1 MISSKDNFLK
11 KNSDK
16 KYIKVVGAKVHNLKN
31 ISISI
36 PRESLCVITGLSG
49 SGKSSLAYD
58 VIYTESNRRYMESL
72 STHARAIMGVMTK
85 PDVDKIENLS
95 PAIAIS
101 QKSVGK
107 NIRSTVGTMTEIYD
121 YLRILFA
128 TIGVPHC
135 PETGKALFKKS
146 KNDIINDILNQTD
159 GALITIFAPILENQV
174 GASDAVHKILID
186 GYVRVRLNG
195 EIITTKE
202 ADELVDNNTKVNL
215 DILIDQ
221 FEFDEQDPDEERII
235 DSVQT
240 ALKLGEGNIIL
251 KMNEREFI
259 HSKDYF
265 CKESGFSLENISP
278 KNFSFNNPQGACE
291 VCDGIGLKKEIDP
304 ELIIPNKD
312 LTIGEGAIH
321 MWSKTPIGE
330 GRIDKNMQILID
342 LAKEKKFS
350 IEVPV
355 KDMKKKDLEY
365 VFYGEVGKGNEPK
378 NKKDFRGIVY
388 VLNKKYLETKSE
400 HMRSDLEKYMTEK
413 VCPACDGKRLNNTSL
428 NITINNN
435 SIDEYVKLTLLDFYN
450 EIIKLENTKNLEKSK
465 KDIISPILREMK
477 NRAKSLIDVGVG
489 YLSLNRSS
497 NTISG
502 GESQRIRLAAQI
514 KSELTGVIYVLDEP
528 TTGLHSKDTVKL
540 INAMKELQKSGNTL
554 IVVEHDGEVMKS
566 SDWIVDMGHGA
577 GEAGGNVVF
586 SGTYKQMLKSN
597 SDTAKYLSGEKVITD
612 KSVYRKGNGKSV
624 TIKGASENNL
634 KNIDV
639 KFPLGKFITVC
650 GVSGSGKSTLVNSIL
665 APELAKK
672 FHRAKKK
679 SGKHKRIVGINN
691 INKVI
696 NINQSPIGRTPRS
709 NAATYTGMFSYI
721 RELFAKT
728 EIAKEKRYTASRFSF
743 NMKGG
748 RCEECQGE
756 GVKKVEMHLLPPA
769 YVKCD
774 VCNGSRYNDKTLEV
788 KYNGENIANVLDMSV
803 SYALKFF
810 SGQRVIKEKL
820 QTMEDV
826 GLGYLRLGQSA
837 TTLSGGEAQ
846 RIKLATEL
854 ARKHTGKTLYILD
867 EPTVGLHFKDIK
879 RLLNVLD
886 ALVEKGNTVIVV
898 EHNTSVIKH
907 SDWVIELGKEGGKN
921 GGEIIFEGTPG
932 DLKRSKNSLIA
943 NFI

>member
-1 MISSKDNFLK
+1 MTTLRDDFSKK
-11 KNSDK
+11 KSDK
-16 KYIKVVGAKVHNLKN
+16 KYIKVIGAKVHNLKN
-31 ISISI
+31 ISLTI

-58 VIYTESNRRYMESL
+58 VIYAESNRRYMESL
-72 STHARAIMGVMTK
+72 STHARAIIGVMTK
-85 PDVDKIENLS
+85 PNVDKIENLS

-101 QKSVGK
+101 QKSIGK

-128 TIGVPHC
+128 TIGIPHC
-135 PETGKALFKKS
+135 PETGKALFKKNR
-146 KNDIINDILNQTD
+146 NDIVKDILEQKD
-159 GALITIFAPILENQV
+159 GTLITIFAPILENQI
-174 GASDAVHKILID
+174 GAKDAINKILID
-186 GYVRVRLNG
+186 GYIRVRLDG
-195 EIITTKE
+195 KILTTKE
-202 ADELVDNNTKVNL
+202 AYELVDNKKRVNL

-221 FEFDEQDPDEERII
+221 FEFDKKEPDEERII

-240 ALKLGEGNIIL
+240 ALKLGDRNIIL
-251 KMNEREFI
+251 KINNKEYN
-259 HSKDYF
+259 HSEDYF
-265 CKESGFSLENISP
+265 CKESGFTLKSVSP
-278 KNFSFNNPQGACE
+278 RNFSFNNPQGAC
-291 VCDGIGLKKEIDP
+291 VACDGIGTKKEIDP
-304 ELIIPNKD
+304 DLIIPNKN

-342 LAKEKKFS
+342 LAKEKNFS

-365 VFYGEVGKGNEPK
+365 IFYGLSGKGKEPK
-378 NKKDFRGIVY
+378 NKKDFRGIIY

-413 VCPACDGKRLNNTSL
+413 ICPMCEGKRLNSTSL
-428 NITINNN
+428 NITINNK
-435 SIDEYVKLTLLDFYN
+435 SIDDYVKLTLLDFYN
-450 EIIKLENTKNLEKSK
+450 EINKLEEYKSIEKTK
-465 KDIISPILREMK
+465 KDLILPILQEMK
-477 NRAKSLIDVGVG
+477 SRAKSLIDVGVG

-502 GESQRIRLAAQI
+502 GESQRIRLASQI

-540 INAMKELQKSGNTL
+540 INAMRELQKSGNTL
-554 IVVEHDGEVMKS
+554 IVVEHDEEVMKS
-566 SDWIVDMGHGA
+566 SDWIVDMGYGA
-577 GEAGGNVVF
+577 GEAGGKVVF
-586 SGTYKQMLKSN
+586 SGIYKKMLESD
-597 SDTAKYLSGEKVITD
+597 SDTAKYLSGKKVITS
-612 KSVYRKGNGKSV
+612 KSTYRKGNGKNII
-624 TIKGASENNL
+624 IKGAKENNL

-639 KFPLGKFITVC
+639 KFPLGKFISVC
-650 GVSGSGKSTLVNSIL
+650 GVSGSGKSTLVNDIL
-665 APELAKK
+665 ATELAKK
-672 FHRAKKK
+672 FHRSKKK
-679 SGKHKRIVGINN
+679 SGEHKKIIGINN

-696 NINQSPIGRTPRS
+696 NVNQSPIGRTPKS

-728 EIAKEKRYTASRFSF
+728 EMAKNKKYTASRFSF

-774 VCNGSRYNDKTLEV
+774 VCNGTRYNDKTLEV

-810 SGQRVIKEKL
+810 SGQRVIEEKL
-820 QTMEDV
+820 KAMEDV
-826 GLGYLRLGQSA
+826 GLGYLRLGQNA

-854 ARKHTGKTLYILD
+854 SRKHTGKTLYILD
-867 EPTVGLHFKDIK
+867 EPTSGLHFGDIK
-879 RLLNVLD
+879 RLLSVLD

-907 SDWVIELGKEGGKN
+907 SDWIIELGKEGGKK
-921 GGEIIFEGTPG
+921 GGEVIFEGTPA
-932 DLKRSKNSLIA
+932 DIKNNKESLISD
-943 NFI
+943 FI